1 MSLWPTSL
9 HRLKNIGDVESY
21 LEQTLLNIIDEF
33 NQIES
38 KMEEEIAILESRVK
52 ELERKCDKS

>member
-33 NQIES
+33 NKMES
-38 KMEEEIAILESRVK
+38 KMEEKIAMLESR
-52 ELERKCDKS
+52 